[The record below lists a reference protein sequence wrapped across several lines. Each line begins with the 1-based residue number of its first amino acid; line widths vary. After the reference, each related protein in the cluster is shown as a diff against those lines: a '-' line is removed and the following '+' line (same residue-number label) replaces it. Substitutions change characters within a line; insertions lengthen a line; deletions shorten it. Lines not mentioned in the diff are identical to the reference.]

1 MENKILEEVIVEE
14 IPEVVTRGLNKGLV
28 GGFVGAGTVVLGGI
42 AYKKVVKPTYKKI
55 KAKIA
60 EKKGQEVSDHEEGFV
75 EEN

>member
-28 GGFVGAGTVVLGGI
+28 GGLIGAGTVVLGGV
-42 AYKKVVKPTYKKI
+42 AYKKVVKPTIAKI
-55 KAKIA
+55 KAKKA
-60 EKKGQEVSDHEEGFV
+60 EKNGQEVNDHEEGYV